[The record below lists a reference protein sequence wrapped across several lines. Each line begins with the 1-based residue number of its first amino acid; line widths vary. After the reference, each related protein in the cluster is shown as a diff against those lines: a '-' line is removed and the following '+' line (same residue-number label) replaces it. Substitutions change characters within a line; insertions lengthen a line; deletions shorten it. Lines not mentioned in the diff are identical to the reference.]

1 MSSKNSIYIACVIV
15 IPLTVIYWSTVSS
28 SDFVLTGILFFIL
41 FPGMAV
47 RLLIVPHGGTPSL
60 EMLAVIIGAA
70 VNIGAYVLIVRGAAK
85 LWNKLTA

>member
-1 MSSKNSIYIACVIV
+1 M
-15 IPLTVIYWSTVSS
+15 
-28 SDFVLTGILFFIL
+28 
-41 FPGMAV
+41 
-47 RLLIVPHGGTPSL
+47 